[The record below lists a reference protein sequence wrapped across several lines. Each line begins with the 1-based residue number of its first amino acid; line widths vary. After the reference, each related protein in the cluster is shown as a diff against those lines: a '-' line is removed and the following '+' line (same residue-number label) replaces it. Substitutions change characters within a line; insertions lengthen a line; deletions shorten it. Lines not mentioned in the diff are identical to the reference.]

1 MVGCVF
7 FILPI
12 VTILLQYP
20 AVTLNCSSFIQY
32 YSEMPH
38 GRHSVKQMETPGDT
52 ETERGQERNK
62 PDAERERKR
71 KCTKCGLKYKP
82 SQTLK
87 KIVISLRC
95 VALTKQ
101 SR

>member
-1 MVGCVF
+1 M
-7 FILPI
+7 
-12 VTILLQYP
+12 
-20 AVTLNCSSFIQY
+20 
-32 YSEMPH
+32 
-38 GRHSVKQMETPGDT
+38 KQMETPGDR

-62 PDAERERKR
+62 PDAERER

-95 VALTKQ
+95 VALAKQ
-101 SR
+101 FRWF